1 MAKTKM
7 ARVIFVVLTACA
19 AARAGPPPDTLSAL
33 REWDPRPSRVLDFKT
48 APTAGVMPSTQSA
61 APRIR
66 AKYSP
71 MDKFGEAYLKP
82 RMMAVFPLENT
93 LATADLRNP
102 SSNPVARD
110 PATLARVQKGATRAI
125 KGALKTYAIEG
136 IGINR
141 WTIRLTNREGE
152 QQQAKAASL
161 DDTGGVRIRFGV
173 SHLAPRADLLIPVD
187 AGRVVV
193 GADARGNVR
202 TIFEPAASRLRVAA
216 DYDVPGHLATV
227 RLGMRF

>member
-1 MAKTKM
+1 
-7 ARVIFVVLTACA
+7 
-19 AARAGPPPDTLSAL
+19 
-33 REWDPRPSRVLDFKT
+33 
-48 APTAGVMPSTQSA
+48 
-61 APRIR
+61 
-66 AKYSP
+66 

-93 LATADLRNP
+93 LATADLRDP

-125 KGALKTYAIEG
+125 KGALKTYAVEG
-136 IGINR
+136 LGINR

-152 QQQAKAASL
+152 QQRASSP
-161 DDTGGVRIRFGV
+161 DDTRGDVRVRFGV
-173 SHLAPRADLLIPVD
+173 SHLAPRADLLIPVG

-193 GADARGNVR
+193 GADARGNFR
-202 TIFEPAASRLRVAA
+202 TIFEPGASKLRVAT
-216 DYDVPGHLATV
+216 DYDVPGHIATV

>member
-7 ARVIFVVLTACA
+7 TRVIFVVLTACA
-19 AARAGPPPDTLSAL
+19 AARAGPTPDTLSVL

-48 APTAGVMPSTQSA
+48 ASAAGVMPSTQSA
-61 APRIR
+61 APARIR

-102 SSNPVARD
+102 SSNPVVRD

-125 KGALKTYAIEG
+125 KGALKNYAVEG
-136 IGINR
+136 LGINR

-152 QQQAKAASL
+152 QQAASGA
-161 DDTGGVRIRFGV
+161 DDRDRDVRVRFGV
-173 SHLAPRADLLIPVD
+173 SHLAPRADLLIPFD

-202 TIFEPAASRLRVAA
+202 TIFEPAASKLRVAA
-216 DYDVPGHLATV
+216 DYDVPGHIATV

>member
-7 ARVIFVVLTACA
+7 TRVIFVVLTACA
-19 AARAGPPPDTLSAL
+19 AARAGPPPETLSAL

-48 APTAGVMPSTQSA
+48 APTADVVSSKLP
-61 APRIR
+61 APARIR

-71 MDKFGEAYLKP
+71 LDKFGEAYLRP

-102 SSNPVARD
+102 SSNPVERD

-125 KGALKTYAIEG
+125 KGALKTYAVEG
-136 IGINR
+136 LGINR

-152 QQQAKAASL
+152 QQRASSP
-161 DDTGGVRIRFGV
+161 DDTRGDVRVRFGV
-173 SHLAPRADLLIPVD
+173 SHLAPRADLLIPVG

-202 TIFEPAASRLRVAA
+202 TILEPGASKLRVAA
-216 DYDVPGHLATV
+216 DYDVPGHIATV
-227 RLGMRF
+227 RLGVRF